1 VLWKLR
7 AIVYG
12 GLAIVVALVLIGS
25 GGEDEPTFLE
35 GRTAQGNRFTMELED
50 GRPVTIGTYLDA
62 TCDSKGRWRAR
73 WWSFDGH
80 TTRFD
85 FDDGRLSVRE
95 TVQREYDDGWAGVR
109 KHSITAR
116 LDDDGV
122 RGMMSFAETMRQGD
136 FSYRCSSGPVSF
148 SAR

>member
-1 VLWKLR
+1 MLWKLR

-12 GLAIVVALVLIGS
+12 GVALVAALLLIGL
-25 GGEDEPTFLE
+25 GGEEEPTFLE

-62 TCDSKGRWRAR
+62 RCDGKREWRAR

-80 TTRFD
+80 TTHFD
-85 FDDGRLSVRE
+85 FDDGKLSVRE
-95 TVQREYDDGWAGVR
+95 AVNREYDDGWTGER

-116 LDDDGV
+116 VDDDGARGIMNFTETV
-122 RGMMSFAETMRQGD
+122 RQED
-136 FSYRCSSGPVSF
+136 YSYRCSSGAVSF
-148 SAR
+148 SAD